1 MFPHVILAKFIFPLS
16 FIVNLINA
24 LLISIDLSCSYDL
37 VNKTWDI
44 VTPADTAATPSGR
57 LFHAATVVAD
67 SMYIFGGTVD
77 NNVRSSEIF
86 KFQVKF

>member
-1 MFPHVILAKFIFPLS
+1 
-16 FIVNLINA
+16 VNLINA